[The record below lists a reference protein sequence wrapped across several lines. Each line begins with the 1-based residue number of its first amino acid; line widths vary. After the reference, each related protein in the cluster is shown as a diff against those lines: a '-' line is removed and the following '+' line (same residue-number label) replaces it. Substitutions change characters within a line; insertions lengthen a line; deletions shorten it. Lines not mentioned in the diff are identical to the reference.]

1 MGCTSTREKLESKM
15 LVLKLERESSNQARK
30 KKNQLKKVLY

>member
-15 LVLKLERESSNQARK
+15 LVLKLERVLIKQERK
-30 KKNQLKKVLY
+30 KIN